1 MMSVVGELE
10 AALAHYPL
18 LLTAE
23 EAAAILRVSRAHA
36 YELARRYEASD
47 GTEGIPVLRVG
58 NCLRVPR
65 WALIELLST
74 GRLVR
79 LRDAVDR
86 DQLVD
91 EGLDAPPLKIRRTR
105 HASHQS
111 SVISIDRRQRAAEQ
125 LTLLQ
130 SD

>member
-1 MMSVVGELE
+1 MSVVGELE

-18 LLTAE
+18 LLTVE

-47 GTEGIPVLRVG
+47 GTDGIPVLRVG

-79 LRDAVDR
+79 LRDAVER

-105 HASHQS
+105 ASHES
-111 SVISIDRRQRAAEQ
+111 SVISIDRSQRAAEQ

>member
-1 MMSVVGELE
+1 MSVVGELG
-10 AALAHYPL
+10 AGLAHYPL
-18 LLTAE
+18 LLTIE
-23 EAAAILRVSRAHA
+23 EAAGVLRVSRAHA

-47 GTEGIPVLRVG
+47 GTDGIPVLRVG

-86 DQLVD
+86 DELGD
-91 EGLDAPPLKIRRTR
+91 EGADAPPLKIRRPR
-105 HASHQS
+105 RSSRQS
-111 SVISIDRRQRAAEQ
+111 SVIGIERSARAADQ
-125 LTLLQ
+125 LVLLPP
-130 SD
+130 D

>member
-1 MMSVVGELE
+1 MSVAGELE

-18 LLTAE
+18 LLTVE
-23 EAAAILRVSRAHA
+23 EAAGVLRISRAHA
-36 YELARRYEASD
+36 YELARRYEASA

-86 DQLVD
+86 DQLDD
-91 EGLDAPPLKIRRTR
+91 EVLDAPPLKIRRAR
-105 HASHQS
+105 RSSRQS
-111 SVISIDRRQRAAEQ
+111 SVVSIDRSTRAADQ
-125 LTLLQ
+125 LALLP

>member
-1 MMSVVGELE
+1 MSVVGELE

-18 LLTAE
+18 LLTVE
-23 EAAAILRVSRAHA
+23 EAAGVLRISRAHA

-91 EGLDAPPLKIRRTR
+91 EGLDAPPLKIRRAR
-105 HASHQS
+105 RSSRQS
-111 SVISIDRRQRAAEQ
+111 SVISIDRSAAAAEQ
-125 LTLLQ
+125 LALLP

>member
-1 MMSVVGELE
+1 MSVVGELE

-18 LLTAE
+18 LLTVE
-23 EAAAILRVSRAHA
+23 EAAGVLRISRAHA

-86 DQLVD
+86 DQLDD
-91 EGLDAPPLKIRRTR
+91 EVLDAPPLKIRRAR
-105 HASHQS
+105 RSSRQS
-111 SVISIDRRQRAAEQ
+111 SVVSIDRSTRAAEQ
-125 LTLLQ
+125 LALLP

>member
-1 MMSVVGELE
+1 MSAVGELE

-18 LLTAE
+18 LLTVE
-23 EAAAILRVSRAHA
+23 EAAGVLRISRAHA

-86 DQLVD
+86 DQLDD
-91 EGLDAPPLKIRRTR
+91 EVLDAPPLKIRRAR
-105 HASHQS
+105 RSSRQS
-111 SVISIDRRQRAAEQ
+111 SVVSIDRSPRAADQ
-125 LTLLQ
+125 LALLP

>member
-1 MMSVVGELE
+1 MSADGELE
-10 AALAHYPL
+10 AWLAEYPL
-18 LLTAE
+18 LLTVE
-23 EAAAILRVSRAHA
+23 EAAGVLRVSRAHA

-47 GTEGIPVLRVG
+47 GIEGIPVLRVG

-79 LRDAVDR
+79 LRDGVDR
-86 DQLVD
+86 DRLVD
-91 EGLDAPPLKIRRTR
+91 DDRDAPVLKIRRAR
-105 HASHQS
+105 RPSRQS
-111 SVISIDRRQRAAEQ
+111 SVSSIERSPRSAEQ
-125 LTLLQ
+125 LALLP